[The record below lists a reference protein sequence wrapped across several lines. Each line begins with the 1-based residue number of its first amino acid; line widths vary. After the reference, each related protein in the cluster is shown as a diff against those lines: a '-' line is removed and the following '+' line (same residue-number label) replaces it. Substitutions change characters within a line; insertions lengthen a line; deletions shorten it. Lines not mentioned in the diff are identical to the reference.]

1 MKMNPEQNRAKARA
15 SPVSGALC
23 GPSTVISEQ
32 GSLYLH
38 RHPDAVLN
46 EQGGHR
52 NFFSNDSTQS
62 CLGAYAPINF
72 TRDTQKKY
80 FDPIRRGR
88 VKKLGQKG
96 RVQES
101 KMRLGTW
108 NIGTLTGK
116 SMEVVEVMVR
126 RRINIM
132 CLQETKWV
140 GSKAKDLENSGFKL
154 WYSGTNRTRNGV
166 GIIVDKTL
174 TQDVVDVKRVGDRI
188 MAIKIVIGQE
198 LINVISAYAPQ
209 VGLDTSSKE
218 KFWEDLGD
226 LVQGIAQTEKLFI
239 GGDLN
244 GHVGRETG
252 NYGGFHGGHG
262 FGERNEDGEAILDFA
277 MAYDLFLANTF
288 FKKREEH
295 VITYKSGSSKT
306 QIDFLLMRKGDRITC
321 KDCKVIPGES
331 VANQHRLLVM
341 DVHIKR
347 VRQKNKTWK
356 CPRTRWWNLKEEKQ
370 AIFKEKVIT
379 QCVWDREGEASQ
391 MWDSMASCIRKVA
404 KEVLGESK
412 GFAPHQKESWW
423 WNEEVQTKVKAKKEC
438 CKALYKERT
447 DENGERYRKAKQEAK
462 KAVREAKLAAYDD
475 MYKRLDTKEGELDIY
490 KLARAREKKTRDL
503 NQVRCIKDEDGKVL
517 ATENAVK
524 DRWRGYFHNLF
535 NEGHERSAS
544 LGELSNSE
552 ECRNY
557 SFYRRIRKEE
567 VVVALKKMKHRKAV
581 GPDDIP
587 IEVWKVLGETGITWL
602 TDLFN
607 RILKTKKMPNEWR
620 TSTLV
625 PIYKNKGDVQ
635 NCMNYRGIKLMSHTM
650 KLWERVIEHRLRQ
663 ETRVS
668 DNQFGFMPGRS
679 TMEAIYLLRRL
690 MERYRD
696 GKKDLHMVFIDLE
709 KAYDRVPRDILWRIL
724 EKKGVRVAYIQA
736 IKDMYE
742 GAKTAVRTHEGQTES
757 FPITVGLHQGSS
769 LSPYLFALV
778 MDELTGHIQ
787 DDIPWCMLFAD
798 DIVLIDETQEG
809 VNAKLNLWREVLES
823 KGLRLSRSKT
833 EYMECKFSANGGQNE
848 LGVRI
853 GDQEIPKSDR
863 FRYLGSILQKNGELD
878 GDLNHRIQA
887 GWMKWKSASGV
898 LCDRRMPLKLK
909 GKFYRTAI
917 RPAMLYGT
925 ECWAVKHQHVHKM
938 GVAEMRMLRG
948 MCGHTRKDKIGNE
961 DIRGKVGVAE
971 IEGKMRENRLR
982 WFGHVQ
988 RRPTDAPIRRCD
1000 YGTEVQGRRGRGRP
1014 RKTLEETLRKDL
1026 EYLDLTKD
1034 MTQDR
1039 AQWRSKIHIADPTQ

>member
-1 MKMNPEQNRAKARA
+1 
-15 SPVSGALC
+15 
-23 GPSTVISEQ
+23 
-32 GSLYLH
+32 
-38 RHPDAVLN
+38 
-46 EQGGHR
+46 
-52 NFFSNDSTQS
+52 
-62 CLGAYAPINF
+62 
-72 TRDTQKKY
+72 
-80 FDPIRRGR
+80 
-88 VKKLGQKG
+88 
-96 RVQES
+96 
-101 KMRLGTW
+101 
-108 NIGTLTGK
+108 
-116 SMEVVEVMVR
+116 
-126 RRINIM
+126 
-132 CLQETKWV
+132 
-140 GSKAKDLENSGFKL
+140 
-154 WYSGTNRTRNGV
+154 
-166 GIIVDKTL
+166 
-174 TQDVVDVKRVGDRI
+174 
-188 MAIKIVIGQE
+188 MAIKIVIGHE

-239 GGDLN
+239 RGDLN

-288 FKKREEH
+288 FKKREEY

-306 QIDFLLMRKGDRITC
+306 QIDFLLMRKGDRIT
-321 KDCKVIPGES
+321 S
-331 VANQHRLLVM
+331 
-341 DVHIKR
+341 
-347 VRQKNKTWK
+347 
-356 CPRTRWWNLKEEKQ
+356 
-370 AIFKEKVIT
+370 
-379 QCVWDREGEASQ
+379 
-391 MWDSMASCIRKVA
+391 

-438 CKALYKERT
+438 CKALYKDRT

-475 MYKRLDTKEGELDIY
+475 MYKRLDTKEAELDIY
-490 KLARAREKKTRDL
+490 KLARAREKKTMNL
-503 NQVRCIKDEDGKVL
+503 NQV
-517 ATENAVK
+517 
-524 DRWRGYFHNLF
+524 
-535 NEGHERSAS
+535 RSAS

-557 SFYRRIRKEE
+557 SFYRRIWKEE

-581 GPDDIP
+581 GPYDIP

-607 RILKTKKMPNEWR
+607 KILKMKKMPNEWR

-650 KLWERVIEHRLRQ
+650 KLWDRVIEHRLRQ

-696 GKKDLHMVFIDLE
+696 GKKDLHLVFIDLE

-736 IKDMYE
+736 IQDMYE

-809 VNAKLNLWREVLES
+809 VNAKLNLWR
-823 KGLRLSRSKT
+823 
-833 EYMECKFSANGGQNE
+833 
-848 LGVRI
+848 
-853 GDQEIPKSDR
+853 
-863 FRYLGSILQKNGELD
+863 
-878 GDLNHRIQA
+878 
-887 GWMKWKSASGV
+887 
-898 LCDRRMPLKLK
+898 
-909 GKFYRTAI
+909 
-917 RPAMLYGT
+917 
-925 ECWAVKHQHVHKM
+925 
-938 GVAEMRMLRG
+938 
-948 MCGHTRKDKIGNE
+948 
-961 DIRGKVGVAE
+961 
-971 IEGKMRENRLR
+971 
-982 WFGHVQ
+982 
-988 RRPTDAPIRRCD
+988 
-1000 YGTEVQGRRGRGRP
+1000 
-1014 RKTLEETLRKDL
+1014 
-1026 EYLDLTKD
+1026 
-1034 MTQDR
+1034 
-1039 AQWRSKIHIADPTQ
+1039 

>member
-1 MKMNPEQNRAKARA
+1 
-15 SPVSGALC
+15 
-23 GPSTVISEQ
+23 
-32 GSLYLH
+32 
-38 RHPDAVLN
+38 
-46 EQGGHR
+46 
-52 NFFSNDSTQS
+52 
-62 CLGAYAPINF
+62 
-72 TRDTQKKY
+72 
-80 FDPIRRGR
+80 
-88 VKKLGQKG
+88 
-96 RVQES
+96 
-101 KMRLGTW
+101 MRLGTW

-140 GSKAKDLENSGFKL
+140 GRKANDLENSGFKL

-174 TQDVVDVKRVGDRI
+174 TQDVVDVKRVEDRI

-262 FGERNEDGEAILDFA
+262 FRERNEDGEAILDFA

-288 FKKREEH
+288 FKKRKEH

-347 VRQKNKTWK
+347 VRKKNKTWK

-438 CKALYKERT
+438 CKALYKDRI

-503 NQVRCIKDEDGKVL
+503 NQMRCIKDDDGKVL

-535 NEGHERSAS
+535 NEGHEMSAS

-557 SFYRRIRKEE
+557 SFYHRIRKEE

-602 TDLFN
+602 TTF
-607 RILKTKKMPNEWR
+607 
-620 TSTLV
+620 S
-625 PIYKNKGDVQ
+625 
-635 NCMNYRGIKLMSHTM
+635 RG
-650 KLWERVIEHRLRQ
+650 
-663 ETRVS
+663 
-668 DNQFGFMPGRS
+668 F
-679 TMEAIYLLRRL
+679 
-690 MERYRD
+690 
-696 GKKDLHMVFIDLE
+696 
-709 KAYDRVPRDILWRIL
+709 
-724 EKKGVRVAYIQA
+724 
-736 IKDMYE
+736 
-742 GAKTAVRTHEGQTES
+742 
-757 FPITVGLHQGSS
+757 
-769 LSPYLFALV
+769 
-778 MDELTGHIQ
+778 
-787 DDIPWCMLFAD
+787 
-798 DIVLIDETQEG
+798 
-809 VNAKLNLWREVLES
+809 
-823 KGLRLSRSKT
+823 
-833 EYMECKFSANGGQNE
+833 
-848 LGVRI
+848 
-853 GDQEIPKSDR
+853 
-863 FRYLGSILQKNGELD
+863 
-878 GDLNHRIQA
+878 
-887 GWMKWKSASGV
+887 
-898 LCDRRMPLKLK
+898 
-909 GKFYRTAI
+909 
-917 RPAMLYGT
+917 
-925 ECWAVKHQHVHKM
+925 
-938 GVAEMRMLRG
+938 
-948 MCGHTRKDKIGNE
+948 
-961 DIRGKVGVAE
+961 
-971 IEGKMRENRLR
+971 
-982 WFGHVQ
+982 
-988 RRPTDAPIRRCD
+988 
-1000 YGTEVQGRRGRGRP
+1000 
-1014 RKTLEETLRKDL
+1014 
-1026 EYLDLTKD
+1026 
-1034 MTQDR
+1034 
-1039 AQWRSKIHIADPTQ
+1039 

>member
-1 MKMNPEQNRAKARA
+1 MKMNPERNCAKVRA

-46 EQGGHR
+46 EQGGYR

-140 GSKAKDLENSGFKL
+140 GRKAKDLENSGFKL
-154 WYSGTNRTRNGV
+154 WYSGTNRTINGV

-226 LVQGIAQTEKLFI
+226 LVQGIAHTEKLFI

-306 QIDFLLMRKGDRITC
+306 QIDFLLMRKGDRIT
-321 KDCKVIPGES
+321 S
-331 VANQHRLLVM
+331 
-341 DVHIKR
+341 
-347 VRQKNKTWK
+347 
-356 CPRTRWWNLKEEKQ
+356 
-370 AIFKEKVIT
+370 
-379 QCVWDREGEASQ
+379 
-391 MWDSMASCIRKVA
+391 

-423 WNEEVQTKVKAKKEC
+423 WNEEVQTKVKAKNEC
-438 CKALYKERT
+438 CKALYKDRI
-447 DENGERYRKAKQEAK
+447 DENGERYRKAKQEVK

-524 DRWRGYFHNLF
+524 DRWKCYFHNLF

-709 KAYDRVPRDILWRIL
+709 KAYDRIPRDILWRIL
-724 EKKGVRVAYIQA
+724 KK
-736 IKDMYE
+736 K
-742 GAKTAVRTHEGQTES
+742 
-757 FPITVGLHQGSS
+757 
-769 LSPYLFALV
+769 
-778 MDELTGHIQ
+778 
-787 DDIPWCMLFAD
+787 
-798 DIVLIDETQEG
+798 
-809 VNAKLNLWREVLES
+809 
-823 KGLRLSRSKT
+823 
-833 EYMECKFSANGGQNE
+833 
-848 LGVRI
+848 
-853 GDQEIPKSDR
+853 
-863 FRYLGSILQKNGELD
+863 
-878 GDLNHRIQA
+878 
-887 GWMKWKSASGV
+887 
-898 LCDRRMPLKLK
+898 
-909 GKFYRTAI
+909 
-917 RPAMLYGT
+917 
-925 ECWAVKHQHVHKM
+925 
-938 GVAEMRMLRG
+938 
-948 MCGHTRKDKIGNE
+948 
-961 DIRGKVGVAE
+961 
-971 IEGKMRENRLR
+971 
-982 WFGHVQ
+982 
-988 RRPTDAPIRRCD
+988 
-1000 YGTEVQGRRGRGRP
+1000 
-1014 RKTLEETLRKDL
+1014 
-1026 EYLDLTKD
+1026 
-1034 MTQDR
+1034 
-1039 AQWRSKIHIADPTQ
+1039 

>member
-1 MKMNPEQNRAKARA
+1 MKMNSERNRAKARA

-23 GPSTVISEQ
+23 GLSTVISEQ

-46 EQGGHR
+46 EQGGYR

-108 NIGTLTGK
+108 NIGTSTGK

-140 GSKAKDLENSGFKL
+140 GRKAKDLENSGFKL

-188 MAIKIVIGQE
+188 MAIKI
-198 LINVISAYAPQ
+198 
-209 VGLDTSSKE
+209 
-218 KFWEDLGD
+218 
-226 LVQGIAQTEKLFI
+226 TEKLFI

-306 QIDFLLMRKGDRITC
+306 QIDFLLMRKGDRIT
-321 KDCKVIPGES
+321 S
-331 VANQHRLLVM
+331 
-341 DVHIKR
+341 
-347 VRQKNKTWK
+347 
-356 CPRTRWWNLKEEKQ
+356 
-370 AIFKEKVIT
+370 
-379 QCVWDREGEASQ
+379 
-391 MWDSMASCIRKVA
+391 

-423 WNEEVQTKVKAKKEC
+423 WNEEVQAKVKAKKEC
-438 CKALYKERT
+438 CKALYKDRT
-447 DENGERYRKAKQEAK
+447 DENGER
-462 KAVREAKLAAYDD
+462 
-475 MYKRLDTKEGELDIY
+475 
-490 KLARAREKKTRDL
+490 ARDKKTRDL

-524 DRWRGYFHNLF
+524 DRWKGYFHNLF

-567 VVVALKKMKHRKAV
+567 VGVALKKMKHRKAV

-602 TDLFN
+602 TNLFN

-620 TSTLV
+620 MSTLV

-663 ETRVS
+663 ETRVL

-736 IKDMYE
+736 IQDMYE

-787 DDIPWCMLFAD
+787 GDIPWCMLFAD
-798 DIVLIDETQEG
+798 GIVLIDETQEG

-863 FRYLGSILQKNGELD
+863 FRYLGSILQKNGELNE
-878 GDLNHRIQA
+878 DLNHRIQA

-925 ECWAVKHQHVHKM
+925 KCWAVKHQHVHKM
-938 GVAEMRMLRG
+938 GVAEMRMLRW
-948 MCGHTRKDKIGNE
+948 MCGHTRKDKIRNE

-1000 YGTEVQGRRGRGRP
+1000 YGTEVQGRKGRGRP

-1026 EYLDLTKD
+1026 EYLDLTED

-1039 AQWRSKIHIADPTQ
+1039 TQWRSKIHIADPTQ

>member
-1 MKMNPEQNRAKARA
+1 
-15 SPVSGALC
+15 
-23 GPSTVISEQ
+23 
-32 GSLYLH
+32 
-38 RHPDAVLN
+38 
-46 EQGGHR
+46 
-52 NFFSNDSTQS
+52 
-62 CLGAYAPINF
+62 
-72 TRDTQKKY
+72 
-80 FDPIRRGR
+80 
-88 VKKLGQKG
+88 
-96 RVQES
+96 
-101 KMRLGTW
+101 
-108 NIGTLTGK
+108 
-116 SMEVVEVMVR
+116 MEVVEVMVR

-140 GSKAKDLENSGFKL
+140 GLKAKDLENSGFKL
-154 WYSGTNRTRNGV
+154 WYSGTNRTRNSV

-209 VGLDTSSKE
+209 VGLDMSSKE

-244 GHVGRETG
+244 GHVGRETS

-321 KDCKVIPGES
+321 KDCKVIPGKS
-331 VANQHRLLVM
+331 VANQHHSLVM

-347 VRQKNKTWK
+347 VRKKNKTWK

-370 AIFKEKVIT
+370 VIFKEKVIT
-379 QCVWDREGEASQ
+379 QCVWDREGETSQ

-423 WNEEVQTKVKAKKEC
+423 WNEEVQTKVKTKKEC
-438 CKALYKERT
+438 CKALYKDRT

-462 KAVREAKLAAYDD
+462 KPVREAKLAAYDD
-475 MYKRLDTKEGELDIY
+475 MYKRLDTKEDELNIY

-524 DRWRGYFHNLF
+524 DRWIGYFHNLF

-557 SFYRRIRKEE
+557 YFYRRIRKEE
-567 VVVALKKMKHRKAV
+567 VVVTLKKMKHRKAV

-635 NCMNYRGIKLMSHTM
+635 NCMNYKGIKLMSHTM

-668 DNQFGFMPGRS
+668 DNQLGFMSGRS

-709 KAYDRVPRDILWRIL
+709 KRMI
-724 EKKGVRVAYIQA
+724 
-736 IKDMYE
+736 
-742 GAKTAVRTHEGQTES
+742 
-757 FPITVGLHQGSS
+757 GS
-769 LSPYLFALV
+769 
-778 MDELTGHIQ
+778 Q
-787 DDIPWCMLFAD
+787 
-798 DIVLIDETQEG
+798 ET
-809 VNAKLNLWREVLES
+809 
-823 KGLRLSRSKT
+823 
-833 EYMECKFSANGGQNE
+833 FFGG
-848 LGVRI
+848 
-853 GDQEIPKSDR
+853 
-863 FRYLGSILQKNGELD
+863 F
-878 GDLNHRIQA
+878 
-887 GWMKWKSASGV
+887 
-898 LCDRRMPLKLK
+898 
-909 GKFYRTAI
+909 
-917 RPAMLYGT
+917 
-925 ECWAVKHQHVHKM
+925 
-938 GVAEMRMLRG
+938 
-948 MCGHTRKDKIGNE
+948 
-961 DIRGKVGVAE
+961 
-971 IEGKMRENRLR
+971 
-982 WFGHVQ
+982 
-988 RRPTDAPIRRCD
+988 
-1000 YGTEVQGRRGRGRP
+1000 
-1014 RKTLEETLRKDL
+1014 
-1026 EYLDLTKD
+1026 
-1034 MTQDR
+1034 
-1039 AQWRSKIHIADPTQ
+1039 